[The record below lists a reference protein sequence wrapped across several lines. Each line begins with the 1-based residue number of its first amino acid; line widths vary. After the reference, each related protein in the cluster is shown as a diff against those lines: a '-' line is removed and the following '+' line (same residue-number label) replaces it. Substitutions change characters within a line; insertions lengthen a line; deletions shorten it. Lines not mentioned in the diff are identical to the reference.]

1 MKNSTSGVCARMLG
15 SLVLSFLIA
24 GSVSAARADVIQ
36 WTINNGVL
44 ININGFGSVTV
55 SGYFDEGA
63 PISDITVVENG
74 LYTYTFT
81 GPLNGSDYGNRQS
94 QQPPTLCILAGC
106 SPFGAPVPGTPMPVS
121 LSIGTCNLI
130 TPPGPYPL
138 ACGTGFED
146 NLQPFGF
153 PTGTVTGTIIPTPPS
168 VPEPATWT
176 LGALG
181 LAAIALH
188 RRRWQQS

>member
-1 MKNSTSGVCARMLG
+1 MKNSVNGICARTLG
-15 SLVLSFLIA
+15 SLVLTFLIA
-24 GSVSAARADVIQ
+24 GSVSAVRADVIQ
-36 WTINNGVL
+36 WTINGVL

-63 PISDITVVENG
+63 PVSDITVVENG

-81 GPLNGSDYGNRQS
+81 GAVNGADYSNQPS

-106 SPFGAPVPGTPMPVS
+106 NPFGAPVPGTPMPVS
-121 LSIGTCNLI
+121 LTIGTCNLLA
-130 TPPGPYPL
+130 PPGPYPI

-153 PTGTVTGTIIPTPPS
+153 PTGTITGTLVPTPSS

-176 LGALG
+176 LAALG

-188 RRRWQQS
+188 RRRWQRS